1 MSKFRK
7 IIQGFEDMQ
16 PGMDYESGL
25 TMDKESAIAIEVQK
39 KGIPHKQGNS
49 RLQDLIAYAE
59 NMDV

>member
-1 MSKFRK
+1 
-7 IIQGFEDMQ
+7 MQ